1 MEIRILKEKILDA
14 LQQVYAAVGH
24 RNSIGILSN
33 IKIDVSETQLILI
46 ASDLEIEIKSTVSIS
61 SSEFVKAGSTA
72 IPARKF
78 LDILK
83 SLPEKSTAIIRTS
96 ENRCLI
102 ATSKRLKFKMN
113 VLPSDDFPIFNDNKF
128 ELEDAINVQIKE
140 GDFKRAL
147 DKTLYATAITDVRYF
162 LTGVYFNYKDNLVQL
177 VASNGHMLA
186 LYEIL
191 ATPKKESKI
200 ETVIPKK
207 AAVELQRRLTNS
219 DLNISLYFINGLMVV
234 ESSVNSAH
242 SDSTMHITM
251 TCKLIEDKYPDFKK
265 VIPKN
270 NTKIAV
276 INKDMFRDRLL
287 RASILTNENLK
298 NIDLIF
304 DEKSLVITA
313 RNQANEE
320 ATEVLDIVF
329 NSNEPLQISFLCNY
343 LTDTIAAIETDE
355 IEMHLNNKKTACLI
369 TSKANANH
377 VSIIMPLVSN

>member
-1 MEIRILKEKILDA
+1 
-14 LQQVYAAVGH
+14 
-24 RNSIGILSN
+24 
-33 IKIDVSETQLILI
+33 
-46 ASDLEIEIKSTVSIS
+46 
-61 SSEFVKAGSTA
+61 
-72 IPARKF
+72 
-78 LDILK
+78 
-83 SLPEKSTAIIRTS
+83 
-96 ENRCLI
+96 
-102 ATSKRLKFKMN
+102 
-113 VLPSDDFPIFNDNKF
+113 
-128 ELEDAINVQIKE
+128 
-140 GDFKRAL
+140 
-147 DKTLYATAITDVRYF
+147 
-162 LTGVYFNYKDNLVQL
+162 
-177 VASNGHMLA
+177 
-186 LYEIL
+186 
-191 ATPKKESKI
+191 
-200 ETVIPKK
+200 
-207 AAVELQRRLTNS
+207 
-219 DLNISLYFINGLMVV
+219 
-234 ESSVNSAH
+234 
-242 SDSTMHITM
+242 M